1 MRVLVTGANGF
12 IGSHVARRLLD
23 RGHEVVAAARQPNE
37 SGGRMKRVCADL
49 ACDDLAPLVR
59 DCEAI
64 VHCAARAAPWGA
76 REKFMRDNVQ
86 ATQHLIA
93 AAVAASSVRRFVYLS
108 SPSIYFDYKDRE
120 NISEDALPSR
130 WSTNYAESKWLSEQC
145 VLQASNLGP
154 LILRPRA
161 VFGVGDRVIVPRIL
175 AVARSGYLPLPR
187 GGDSHIDITYIDNVV
202 DAIELALQ
210 APVSAQGKAYN
221 ITNGEPMP
229 VRLILQKLFDAKR
242 LRVRM
247 LPVPRAAAMACAAA
261 VECAAR
267 LCRQSSEPRIT
278 RYSIALLAYHQ
289 TLSIAAARAQLGYAP
304 RVSVA
309 EGMAR
314 LASAGA
320 R

>member
-1 MRVLVTGANGF
+1 MRVLVTGTKGF
-12 IGSHVARRLLD
+12 IGSHVAHRLLE
-23 RGHEVVAAARQPNE
+23 RGHEVVAAARQPDT
-37 SGGRMKRVCADL
+37 SDGGMKPVFADL

-59 DCEAI
+59 NCDAV
-64 VHCAARAAPWGA
+64 VHCAALAAPWGA
-76 REKFMRDNVQ
+76 RARFMRDNVQ
-86 ATQHLIA
+86 ATQHLVA
-93 AAVAASSVRRFVYLS
+93 AALASSTVRRFVYLS

-120 NISEDALPSR
+120 NIGEEVLPSR
-130 WSTNYAESKWLSEQC
+130 WSTNYAESKWLAEKC
-145 VLQASNLGP
+145 VLKARDIGP

-210 APVSAQGKAYN
+210 APASTEGRAYN

-229 VRLILQKLFDAKR
+229 VRVILQKLFDAMH

-247 LPVPRAAAMACAAA
+247 LPVPRAIAMAGAAT
-261 VECAAR
+261 VECAAK
-267 LCRQSSEPRIT
+267 LCMQSSEPRIT

-304 RVSVA
+304 RISIT

-314 LASAGA
+314 LASPGA
-320 R
+320 H